1 MRKFNKGITCLL
13 CVIDIFSKY
22 LWVIPLKG
30 KIGTTFINAFQNIL
44 NSLKRKTKKIWVN
57 KGNEFYNSSFKSG

>member
-1 MRKFNKGITCLL
+1 M
-13 CVIDIFSKY
+13 IDIFSKY